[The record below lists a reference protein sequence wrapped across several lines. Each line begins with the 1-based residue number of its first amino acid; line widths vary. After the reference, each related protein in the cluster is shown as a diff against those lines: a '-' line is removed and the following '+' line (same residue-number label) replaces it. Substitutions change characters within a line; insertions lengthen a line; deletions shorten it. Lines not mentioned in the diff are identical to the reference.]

1 MTNQWEDL
9 KRLWR
14 HPRGR
19 EALILVLVLF
29 VLFWVVLVRLDW
41 IGVF

>member
-1 MTNQWEDL
+1 MNQLEDL

-19 EALILVLVLF
+19 EALILVLVLAA
-29 VLFWVVLVRLDW
+29 LFFAVLVRLDW